1 MADLTPGEQ
10 RRRWINIGEII
21 AVAGLTISGLALW
34 NSWGRDDDTAPT
46 TVVEQ
51 RSAIPLALRGAV
63 DDDGR
68 VLVVTP
74 VEAGHALDSLTLRV
88 PGKSAVAIGSDGKI
102 AASEVERL
110 LDDAAAEQRSGSL
123 TVTIAARYV
132 EAGKDRTGGG
142 RYRLAW
148 RWEKGGLLGGRSLR
162 LTGLNRG

>member
-34 NSWGRDDDTAPT
+34 NSWGRDDGKPAATI
-46 TVVEQ
+46 VEQ

-68 VLVVTP
+68 VLVFTP
-74 VEAGHALDSLTLRV
+74 VEAGHALDSLTLSV
-88 PGKSAVAIGSDGKI
+88 PGKTAVAVGSDGRI
-102 AASEVERL
+102 AASDVEKL
-110 LDDAAAEQRSGSL
+110 LDNTAGKARSGSL
-123 TVTIAARYV
+123 SVTIAARYV
-132 EAGKDRTGGG
+132 EAGQDRTGGG

-148 RWEKGGLLGGRSLR
+148 RWEKGGLLGGRTLR